1 MPFPEKISGYF
12 LPLQEPGKGRANRE
26 ADREKAET
34 GEREKDPNARYYSE
48 RSDRLCCCPAS
59 RRERPIRSFRK
70 LQKYATF
77 LSFREPVR
85 SWMNRYNWDNKSNA
99 TLQKKKRN
107 VAKISTVS
115 AGAQFVPPFQKKSV
129 LIFALET
136 GGRPR
141 QKRFSRAHEGGG
153 RLCKRTVQQT
163 WKCSDLK
170 QNIILLPD
178 KGALPY
184 NGDMGNH
191 RAGRLT
197 LHPRRG

>member
-59 RRERPIRSFRK
+59 RQERLIQSFRK
-70 LQKYATF
+70 LQHF
-77 LSFREPVR
+77 CLSGSQSEAGRIGITDNRE
-85 SWMNRYNWDNKSNA
+85 WQNKC
-99 TLQKKKRN
+99 N
-107 VAKISTVS
+107 VAKEETQRCENFYSVNGCSVCTPVS
-115 AGAQFVPPFQKKSV
+115 EKSV

-141 QKRFSRAHEGGG
+141 QNRFSRAHE
-153 RLCKRTVQQT
+153 
-163 WKCSDLK
+163 
-170 QNIILLPD
+170 
-178 KGALPY
+178 
-184 NGDMGNH
+184 
-191 RAGRLT
+191 
-197 LHPRRG
+197 